1 MPKLPEQAY
10 SIAYQAEARSNQHL
24 LLQFAV
30 GTTDQLHV
38 FPVPQRLVS
47 HVYGFRL
54 LNGRARIIA
63 TASAWLVPND
73 AAFVGAKHSLARETK
88 RQRCRGNLV

>member
-10 SIAYQAEARSNQHL
+10 SIAYQAGARSNQHL
-24 LLQFAV
+24 LLTV
-30 GTTDQLHV
+30 GTTNQLDI
-38 FPVPQRLVS
+38 FPVPQKLVS
-47 HVYGFRL
+47 YVYGLQL

-63 TASAWLVPND
+63 TASACLVPND
-73 AAFVGAKHSLARETK
+73 AAFVGAKHSLARETR